1 LFIDDNKHVFMFVLG
16 IFCDF
21 AISRVKVSSIIVFP
35 ASVLVFFFV
44 GFYSFALGLY
54 VEGVLMSLM

>member
-1 LFIDDNKHVFMFVLG
+1 MFVLG

-35 ASVLVFFFV
+35 TSVLVFFFV